1 MWLRAQFKQKGQ
13 NFWRP
18 PKKQYFY
25 VGTGLCQ
32 LHIFRLAPIVAS
44 TKNTVR
50 RIPGPEPMAIGLNF
64 LLKFCS
70 SSATVTSWMRLKAGV
85 ALSTF

>member
-1 MWLRAQFKQKGQ
+1 MWLRAQFKQKGL

-18 PKKQYFY
+18 TRNRYFY

-44 TKNTVR
+44 TKNTVSR
-50 RIPGPEPMAIGLNF
+50 NRGPEPMAIGLKF
-64 LLKFCS
+64 LFEFCS